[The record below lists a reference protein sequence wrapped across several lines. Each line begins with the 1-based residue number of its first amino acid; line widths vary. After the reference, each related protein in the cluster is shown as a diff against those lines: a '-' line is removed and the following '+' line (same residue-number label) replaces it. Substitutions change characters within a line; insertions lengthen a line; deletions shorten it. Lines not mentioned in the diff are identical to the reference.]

1 MVMEIP
7 LSELCAFKDHPF
19 KVQNNEK
26 MREMAESVREYGVLV
41 PAMARPKADGGYELI
56 SGHRRK
62 RACELAGMSTMPVI
76 VRDLDDDAAACIMVD
91 SNLQRENILPSEKA
105 FAYRMKLEAI
115 KRQGERHDLNPL
127 QVGTKF
133 RADETV
139 AESVG
144 ESARGLQRYIR
155 LTELIPELLNMVDQK
170 KLTINP
176 AVELSFLGKD
186 EQRMLLEIIG
196 GRLKAPTLAQAKR
209 LKELS
214 REGLLDK
221 QEMEAVLTEKKPEVL
236 TLSGTLLRELFP
248 ESYTP
253 RQMEETI
260 IKLVEEWYR
269 KRMRSQER

>member
-1 MVMEIP
+1 M
-7 LSELCAFKDHPF
+7 
-19 KVQNNEK
+19 
-26 MREMAESVREYGVLV
+26 
-41 PAMARPKADGGYELI
+41 
-56 SGHRRK
+56 SGST
-62 RACELAGMSTMPVI
+62 ACELAGLSTMPVI

-115 KRQGERHDLNPL
+115 KRQGERRDLNLL

-176 AVELSFLGKD
+176 AVELSFLSKD

-196 GRLKAPTLAQAKR
+196 RRAKAPTLAQAKQ

-221 QEMEAVLTEKKPEVL
+221 QEMVVVLTEKKQEVL
-236 TLSGTLLRELFP
+236 TLSGALLRELFP

-260 IKLVEEWYR
+260 IKLVEAWYR